1 MTRFR
6 SVLALLAVAACAALP
21 LRPAVAGETAKPV
34 IVTLDTNVGKIV
46 LALDPQRA
54 PRTVANFVHYVRD
67 GFYRGTIFHRVI
79 PGFMIQG
86 GGYTK
91 DLTEKPTRDPIPIE
105 SNNGL
110 KNLRGTIAMARTSDP
125 NSATAQ
131 FFINIVDNG
140 FLDYPGQDGY
150 GYTVFGRVIS
160 GLGVVDRIAAVPTT
174 SQDGAFQNLPSTPV
188 VIEDAH
194 LGNH

>member
-1 MTRFR
+1 
-6 SVLALLAVAACAALP
+6 
-21 LRPAVAGETAKPV
+21 
-34 IVTLDTNVGKIV
+34 
-46 LALDPQRA
+46 
-54 PRTVANFVHYVRD
+54 
-67 GFYRGTIFHRVI
+67 
-79 PGFMIQG
+79 
-86 GGYTK
+86 
-91 DLTEKPTRDPIPIE
+91 
-105 SNNGL
+105 
-110 KNLRGTIAMARTSDP
+110 MARTSDP

-194 LGNH
+194 LGNQ

>member
-1 MTRFR
+1 MKRFHR
-6 SVLALLAVAACAALP
+6 VLTLLAVAACVAIP
-21 LRPAVAGETAKPV
+21 LRSATAADPAKPV
-34 IVTLDTNVGKIV
+34 LVTLDTNLGRIV
-46 LALDPQRA
+46 LALDAQRA

-86 GGYTK
+86 GGYSK
-91 DLTEKPTRDPIPIE
+91 DLSEKPTGNPIAIE
-105 SNNGL
+105 SDNGL
-110 KNLRGTIAMARTSDP
+110 KNQRGTIAMARTSDP

-131 FFINIVDNG
+131 FFINIADNG

-160 GLGVVDRIAAVPTT
+160 GMGVIDRIAAVPTAT
-174 SQDGAFQNLPSTPV
+174 QGASFQNLPTSPV

-194 LGNH
+194 LGKH